1 MQFSRG
7 ILSILGALS
16 AVWALSARAEVISVA
31 VAANF
36 NAPLVQIAREFE
48 AATGHTVQISSAST
62 GKLYAQIAHGAPF
75 AVLLAA
81 DRITPERIV
90 AEGLGDAASRFT
102 YARGRLVLWSARAGV
117 VDAHGEVL
125 RSGDWSHIAMANPKL
140 APYGA
145 AAMQVVARLGLGERV
160 QARAVWG
167 ENIGQTYQFVASGAA
182 TLGFVA
188 LSQVQRGGVIA
199 SGSAWLVPQDWHAP
213 IDQDAVVLKPGAGRA
228 AVAEFMQWLRSDAA
242 RAVMRGYGY
251 AQP

>member
-1 MQFSRG
+1 MRFSRG
-7 ILSILGALS
+7 ILGILG
-16 AVWALSARAEVISVA
+16 AVWALSARAEVIAVA

-36 NAPLVQIAREFE
+36 NAPLADIAREFE

-75 AVLLAA
+75 AVLLSA
-81 DRITPERIV
+81 DRSTPERIV

-102 YARGRLVLWSARAGV
+102 YARGRLVLWSARTGV

-145 AAMQVVARLGLGERV
+145 AAMQVVARLGVGERV